1 MSAPQGFSGLVSGKY
16 VGRFVCNALSSQSGD
31 THFDEIRE
39 SSATVVVV
47 DVDVDVDVAGAV
59 EVAVSSV

>member
-1 MSAPQGFSGLVSGKY
+1 M
-16 VGRFVCNALSSQSGD
+16 CNALSSQSGD

-39 SSATVVVV
+39 SSATVV
-47 DVDVDVDVAGAV
+47 DVDVDVAGAV

>member
-39 SSATVVVV
+39 SSATVV
-47 DVDVDVDVAGAV
+47 DVDVDVAGAV